1 MKKYYFFV
9 LLALLSGCGKN
20 QWQGFVYLDK
30 NDTSRFRETVV
41 FDRLQ
46 SCRSAAW
53 QILLAED
60 AVNKG
65 FYECGMNC
73 QTSYVTAT
81 TRHCEKL
88 VR

>member
-1 MKKYYFFV
+1 MTKNLLIV
-9 LLALLSGCGKN
+9 LLLALAGCSKN

-30 NDTSRFRETVV
+30 TDTRRFQETAV

-53 QILLAED
+53 EILLAEN

-73 QTSYVTAT
+73 RSSLVTTT
-81 TRHCEKL
+81 TRQCEKL